1 MRANTKLGA
10 AGIAANRHGN
20 GAPHGEPLAARQVA
34 ADAGS
39 IGPTNGTRRSG
50 ASGTPPSA
58 PPPRARAERRNRI
71 VGLIQSRG
79 AIGILILVCAVAGAI
94 FPDFLRFANL
104 ADIVSAGSF
113 LGLIAIGQSLV
124 IIMGGFDLS
133 VGSMVGLGTVIAAY
147 AAPYGWGAALL
158 APIVAGLVIG
168 LANGVLIARARMAPF
183 IVTLAALL
191 GLKGVAL
198 VLASQDLLIGNPGFF
213 AQIANGSILGIN
225 NTIWLLVAAYALGA
239 LVLNA
244 TPYGAAI
251 FAIGGNEEAARMLGV
266 RVERVKILT
275 YGASGA
281 LAGLAGALLAS
292 HLDSGLSAAGTGY
305 ELQSIA
311 AAVIGGVLLTG
322 GVGTMAGPLAG
333 VLLLGVIQNVINQV
347 GTLSPY
353 YQNLASGVFLLIAVI
368 VQTVLTSSRRR

>member
-1 MRANTKLGA
+1 MNARPNLEHGA
-10 AGIAANRHGN
+10 TAASLRPATSA
-20 GAPHGEPLAARQVA
+20 APLLARKAR
-34 ADAGS
+34 
-39 IGPTNGTRRSG
+39 
-50 ASGTPPSA
+50 
-58 PPPRARAERRNRI
+58 RARI
-71 VGLIQSRG
+71 VELIQSRG
-79 AIGILILVCAVAGAI
+79 AIGILILVCAVAGGV
-94 FPDFLRFANL
+94 FPDFLRPANL

-113 LGLIAIGQSLV
+113 LGLIAIGQTLV

-147 AAPYGWGAALL
+147 AAPYGWGAAML
-158 APIVAGLVIG
+158 APIVAGLVVG
-168 LANGVLIARARMAPF
+168 LVNGVLIARARMAPF

-191 GLKGVAL
+191 GLKGLAL
-198 VLASQDLLIGNPGFF
+198 VLASQDLLIENPGFF
-213 AQIANGSILGIN
+213 TQIANGTILGV
-225 NTIWLLVAAYALGA
+225 NTLIWITVIAFALGA
-239 LVLNA
+239 VVLNH

-266 RVERVKILT
+266 RVERIKILT
-275 YGASGA
+275 YGLSGA

-292 HLDSGLSAAGTGY
+292 HLDSGLSGAGSGY

-322 GVGTMAGPLAG
+322 GVGTMFGPLAG

-368 VQTVLTSSRRR
+368 VQTVLTSSRKR